1 MAELTVRRPSAAESE
16 QGRRILLF
24 QGKRLPVGSRIDT
37 NDFPRV
43 GKIAGKWAQLIRLG
57 FFHDDH
63 LADPD
68 LVREVAAQR
77 DEFGSA
83 PLVDSR
89 PDPVM
94 PIDRDA
100 LGNRAL
106 SAEDVARLE
115 KPSTLACG
123 DCTYQ
128 ATSERGLKIHVG
140 RKHASK

>member
-24 QGKRLPVGSRIDT
+24 QGKRLPVGSQIDT
-37 NDFPRV
+37 QDFPKV
-43 GKIAGKWAQLIRLG
+43 GKIPGKWAQLIRLG

-63 LADPD
+63 LTDPQ
-68 LVREVAAQR
+68 LVREVQAQR
-77 DEFGSA
+77 DEYGSA

-89 PDPVM
+89 PEPVV

-100 LGNRAL
+100 LGHPAL

-115 KPSTLACG
+115 KPIALVCG
-123 DCTYQ
+123 DCGFQ
-128 ATSERGLKIHVG
+128 ANSAHGLKIHIG
-140 RKHASK
+140 RSHKKE